1 MYVDTI
7 KCKCQKI
14 LPLVYDDSI
23 SYYEAICKFQ
33 SKLNE
38 LIEATNDFFTTNI
51 TQAIDNY
58 FNSIMFDAIY
68 DESTETITLKK
79 EVISGDGRHLYDS
92 ATNTM
97 IIESEDK

>member
-1 MYVDTI
+1 MFVDTI
-7 KCKCQKI
+7 KCRCQKI

-38 LIEATNDFFTTNI
+38 LIEANNDFFTTNI
-51 TQAIDNY
+51 TQEINKY

-79 EVISGDGRHLYDS
+79 EVISVGGTHTYDAGS
-92 ATNTM
+92 KTM
-97 IIESEDK
+97 IIGRE

>member
-1 MYVDTI
+1 MIVDTI

-38 LIEATNDFFTTNI
+38 LIQATNDFFTTNI
-51 TQAIDNY
+51 TQAIDKY

-68 DESTETITLKK
+68 NESTETITLKK
-79 EVISGDGRHLYDS
+79 EVISGDGSHIYDG